1 MSLPSKV
8 APSRLVS
15 DSHCRSG
22 GGGRRLVRLSALGA
36 RALTAGCFGLLIS
49 LAPSSARA
57 GGAIGGNG
65 QAITTSEYSLDLFQG
80 PLFAGSRVT
89 SLGGAYVAIA
99 EDVDGDLQNPAAP
112 AVRPFFSYTHFD
124 YWLGFGVTFPADLAN
139 MDFFNSGSKTHVP
152 NPPNSFVFFTPA
164 VNLQWGEFAIG
175 LNLAIQNYALSD
187 PVAGERRGVTAT
199 IPTTHLQIAR
209 GFEHNQLVFGVGVR
223 YVSMTVN
230 QPDQGGFLFRSSGPG
245 FEFGGVWKPETL
257 PLRLGIAYRTPIVT
271 QASYSDK
278 LLPNANGDLVLKRAD
293 GSSIY
298 LPKSVSS
305 PWDLNFGFAVQFGA
319 RPLNHRWRTDE
330 ELIKRQL
337 LERELRELDYEEDR
351 QRGLALAGSAAER
364 TAVNKKFEKRIAAE
378 DRAAEVALLR
388 VKTAIEKKLTDMNR
402 FYVQVAASML
412 LSGSVENSVGVES
425 LVNQTVQR
433 SGQHTVLS
441 PRLGVEVGAFPD
453 FLKLRAGTYL
463 EPTRFDEAKPRM
475 HATGGLDLKLLVWN
489 VFGLW
494 PDNYMWRLGLGF
506 DGARDYYTWGLTIAG
521 WYPRHKDP
529 QSVPD
534 FTAGVKSPL
543 EP

>member
-1 MSLPSKV
+1 MRV
-8 APSRLVS
+8 AVA
-15 DSHCRSG
+15 
-22 GGGRRLVRLSALGA
+22 SAL
-36 RALTAGCFGLLIS
+36 ALTALLVS
-49 LAPSSARA
+49 GRASA
-57 GGAIGGNG
+57 GGPIAGNG

-164 VNLQWGEFAIG
+164 INLQWGEFAIG
-175 LNLAIQNYALSD
+175 LNLAVQNYALSD

-230 QPDQGGFLFRSSGPG
+230 QPDEGGFLFRSSGPG

-257 PLRLGIAYRTPIVT
+257 PLRLGVAYRTPIIT

-278 LLPNANGDLVLKRAD
+278 LLPNENGDLILKRSD

-319 RPLNHRWRTDE
+319 RPINPPWRSDE
-330 ELIKRQL
+330 ELIKRPL
-337 LERELRELDYEEDR
+337 LERDLRELDYEQEH
-351 QRGLALAGSAAER
+351 QRELALARSSAER
-364 TAVNKKFEKRIAAE
+364 TAADKKYEKRITAEEHAAE
-378 DRAAEVALLR
+378 IALLK
-388 VKTAIEKKLTDMNR
+388 VKTQIEKKLTAMNR
-402 FYVQVAASML
+402 RYVQVSASML
-412 LSGSVENSVGVES
+412 LSGAVENSVGVES

-433 SGQHTVLS
+433 SGQHIVVS
-441 PRLGVEVGAFPD
+441 PRMGVEVGAFPD

-489 VFGLW
+489 VLGLW

-529 QSVPD
+529 ASVPD
-534 FTAGVKSPL
+534 FTAAVKAPL

>member
-1 MSLPSKV
+1 MSLSQNPQLSV
-8 APSRLVS
+8 PSRGASSKTCDLESSRPATARGVVAASVALAALLVS
-15 DSHCRSG
+15 
-22 GGGRRLVRLSALGA
+22 GRAH
-36 RALTAGCFGLLIS
+36 
-49 LAPSSARA
+49 A
-57 GGAIGGNG
+57 GGPIGSDG
-65 QAITTSEYSLDLFQG
+65 QPIRTSEYSLDLFQG

-124 YWLGFGVTFPADLAN
+124 YWLGFGVTFPADLGN

-209 GFEHNQLVFGVGVR
+209 GFDHNQWVFGVGVR
-223 YVSMTVN
+223 YISMTVN
-230 QPDQGGFLFRSSGPG
+230 QPDEGGFLFRSSGPG
-245 FEFGGVWKPETL
+245 FEFGGVWKPESL
-257 PLRLGIAYRTPIVT
+257 PLRLGVAYRTPIVT

-278 LLPNANGDLVLKRAD
+278 LLPNENGDLVLTRSD
-293 GSSIY
+293 GSDIY

-305 PWDLNFGFAVQFGA
+305 PWDFNFGFAVQFGA
-319 RPLNHRWRTDE
+319 RPLNPRWRTDE

-337 LERELRELDYEEDR
+337 LQRDLRELDFEEER
-351 QRGLALAGSAAER
+351 QRGLALARSSAER
-364 TAVNKKFEKRIAAE
+364 AAVNQRYEQQIAAE
-378 DRAAEVALLR
+378 ERAAEIALLKE
-388 VKTAIEKKLTDMNR
+388 KTKIEKKLTDMNR

-412 LSGSVENSVGVES
+412 LSGAVENSVGVES

-441 PRLGVEVGAFPD
+441 PRVGVEVGAFPN
-453 FLKLRAGTYL
+453 FLKFRAGAYR
-463 EPTRFDEAKPRM
+463 EPTRFDDAQPRM

-494 PDNYMWRLGLGF
+494 PDNYMWRLGLGV
-506 DGARDYYTWGLTIAG
+506 DSARDYFTWGLTIAG

-534 FTAGVKSPL
+534 FSSVVKAPL